1 MKTTARGKVART
13 TAFHKHKLEVK
24 SSHRKRQLRA
34 GAVVNKADMARIR
47 ALLPYG
53 F

>member
-1 MKTTARGKVART
+1 MKTTARGRVART

-24 SSHRKRQLRA
+24 SSRRKRQLRA
-34 GAVVNKADMARIR
+34 GAVVSKADMERVQR
-47 ALLPYG
+47 LLPYG